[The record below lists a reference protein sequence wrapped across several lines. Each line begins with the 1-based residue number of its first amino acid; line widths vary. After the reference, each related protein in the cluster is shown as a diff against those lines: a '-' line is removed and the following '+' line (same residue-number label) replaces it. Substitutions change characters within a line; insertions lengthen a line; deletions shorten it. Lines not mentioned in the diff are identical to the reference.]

1 MSGVR
6 FSRAALKDAQAAELN
21 EASNSAAAAEAA
33 GSAPGHQLACRIDD
47 CVQRSGRESS
57 RAKVGQQ
64 HKEGGRAST

>member
-57 RAKVGQQ
+57 
-64 HKEGGRAST
+64 